1 MPQQSNSIKKA
12 ARLPVEAA
20 SDTGNVRSVN
30 EDRFW
35 VAPESF
41 DLRAIEKKGQLFV
54 VADGMGGYHAGDV
67 AADIVARTMGE
78 SYYSDSAK
86 AAQDIMAGLRYS
98 VQQSQLK
105 VTEEQQRNAD
115 HAQMGST
122 MVAAVVRGDE
132 VFVANVGDAR
142 CYRVRNGQLKQL
154 SKDHSWVAEQVAAGV
169 LKPSETKGHPLRSAV
184 TRAIGQPQASPEPDV
199 QRFDWQPDDRLLLCS
214 DGLWD
219 MVPDDKLLTL
229 LGKPKAKESA
239 DLLVKA
245 ANAAGGVD
253 NITAVV
259 VGDLPE
265 PPFIQRMLAPDML
278 PKVLIGVGSVVG
290 VLLIGLV
297 LALSGVFEPRPE
309 PVPTVEPATAS
320 PPTAVV
326 TRRPAAPPTAAPV
339 GAPTSAGQIAP
350 VATNEPSAGGP
361 QPTPTLLGDKAAPVA
376 NTAVVAAP
384 AVSPTPNPQAN
395 SAATLAGS
403 NNSAAFC
410 SQISGSACNSNQDT
424 FAVNTQNVYV
434 AWTVPAIV
442 DGTRLQVV
450 WFKNG
455 RRTGTPD
462 QCTVRGGRCT
472 SNSRDITP
480 SYGIFR
486 LSTVAGNKAGTY
498 SFQLLLDN
506 NTEPALQGQFTVK

>member
-12 ARLPVEAA
+12 QRLPAEAA

-78 SYYSDSAK
+78 SYYNDGSKS
-86 AAQDIMAGLRYS
+86 AQDIMAGLRFS

-199 QRFDWQPDDRLLLCS
+199 QRFDWQPNDRLLLCS

-219 MVPDDKLLTL
+219 MLPDDKILTL
-229 LGKPKAKESA
+229 LAKPKAKESA

-253 NITAVV
+253 NITVVV

-265 PPFIQRMLAPDML
+265 PPLIQRLLAPDML
-278 PKVLIGVGSVVG
+278 PKVLAGVGGIVG
-290 VLLIGLV
+290 VLLIGLAV
-297 LALSGVFEPRPE
+297 ALSGILEPMPE
-309 PVPTVEPATAS
+309 PVPTVEPS
-320 PPTAVV
+320 PMPPPTVAA
-326 TRRPAAPPTAAPV
+326 TRRPAVPPTAAAV
-339 GAPTSAGQIAP
+339 GAQTSAAQTAP
-350 VATNEPSAGGP
+350 VATAGAVGGP
-361 QPTPTLLGDKAAPVA
+361 QPTPTLLGDTAPPAPA
-376 NTAVVAAP
+376 NTAVPVAP
-384 AVSPTPNPQAN
+384 AVSPTPDPQAN

-403 NNSAAFC
+403 NNAAAFC
-410 SQISGSACNSNQDT
+410 SQISGSVCASNQDT
-424 FAVNTQNVYV
+424 FAVNTPNVYV

-455 RRTGTPD
+455 RRTGAPD
-462 QCTVRGGRCT
+462 QCTVRGGRCV

-486 LSTVAGNKAGTY
+486 LSTVQGNKAGTY

-506 NTEPALQGQFTVK
+506 NTEPALQGQFIVK

>member
-1 MPQQSNSIKKA
+1 MPA
-12 ARLPVEAA
+12 EAA

-35 VAPESF
+35 VAPESI
-41 DLRAIEKKGQLFV
+41 DVRAIEKRGQLFV

-78 SYYSDSAK
+78 SYYSDGSK
-86 AAQDIMAGLRYS
+86 AAQDVMAGLRFS

-105 VTEEQQRNAD
+105 VTEEQQRNVD

-142 CYRVRNGQLKQL
+142 CYRLRNGQLKQL

-199 QRFDWQPDDRLLLCS
+199 QRFDWQPNDRLLLCS

-219 MVPDDKLLTL
+219 MLAEDKILALLS
-229 LGKPKAKESA
+229 KPKAKESA

-253 NITAVV
+253 NITAIV

-278 PKVLIGVGSVVG
+278 PKLLIAVGGIVG
-290 VLLIGLV
+290 VLVIGLV
-297 LALSGVFEPRPE
+297 LALSGVFEPTPEVTPTAEPSPE
-309 PVPTVEPATAS
+309 P
-320 PPTAVV
+320 PPTAIV
-326 TRRPAAPPTAAPV
+326 TRPPSAPPTAAPV
-339 GAPTSAGQIAP
+339 GAVAATAAPGQ
-350 VATNEPSAGGP
+350 VATGAVAAPGNGNAP
-361 QPTPTLLGDKAAPVA
+361 QPTPTLLGDTAAPVA
-376 NTAVVAAP
+376 PVAAAP
-384 AVSPTPNPQAN
+384 NVSPTPNPQADT
-395 SAATLAGS
+395 AAALAGS

-410 SQISGSACNSNQDT
+410 AQISGSVCTSNQDT
-424 FAVNTQNVYV
+424 FAANTANVYV

-442 DGTRLQVV
+442 DGTRLQVI

-455 RRTGTPD
+455 RRTGQPD
-462 QCTVRGGRCT
+462 VCTVRGGRCT

-486 LSTVAGNKAGTY
+486 LSTVQGSKAGVY

-506 NTEPALQGQFTVK
+506 NAEPALQGQFTVQ